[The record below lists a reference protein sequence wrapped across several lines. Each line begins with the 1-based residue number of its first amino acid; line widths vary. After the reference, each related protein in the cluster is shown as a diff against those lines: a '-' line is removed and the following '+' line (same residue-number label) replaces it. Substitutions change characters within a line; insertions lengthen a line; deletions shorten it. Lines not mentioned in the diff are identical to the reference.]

1 MHHLYLQEINKL
13 RTHRFMCE
21 KWVCFSL
28 CFPFKSLWKPCTSLQ
43 NTVSL
48 WDALGWRG
56 KVNSC
61 RRGQ

>member
-13 RTHRFMCE
+13 MTHRFECEMCVCLSYVLELE
-21 KWVCFSL
+21 KL
-28 CFPFKSLWKPCTSLQ
+28 CTSLQ
-43 NTVSL
+43 NTGSL

-61 RRGQ
+61 QRGQ